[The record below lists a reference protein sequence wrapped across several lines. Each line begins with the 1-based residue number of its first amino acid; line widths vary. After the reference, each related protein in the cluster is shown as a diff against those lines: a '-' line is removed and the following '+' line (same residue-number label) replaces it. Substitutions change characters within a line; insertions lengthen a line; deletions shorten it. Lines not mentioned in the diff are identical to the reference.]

1 MGLHLEPHSGC
12 CKCSLRTSSP
22 LCLCYDGACKRVHVA
37 LLCSAHDHVSASVPG
52 EGGGGAEVT
61 GQRRMAEV
69 DVPVAV
75 PVAAAMMVF
84 V

>member
-1 MGLHLEPHSGC
+1 M
-12 CKCSLRTSSP
+12 
-22 LCLCYDGACKRVHVA
+22 A